1 MNAIILEDLH
11 SHFVW
16 ERRVISGGEGVFG
29 HLA

>member
-16 ERRVISGGEGVFG
+16 ERRVIWGVFG